1 MFRKLLTLVAGIC
14 LSLATYNAYA
24 QSAQVSLS
32 MQDVS
37 LEQVMK
43 EVERQTGYLLV
54 YHEDCF
60 CRHSECLRYR
70 SLEQDLFGKE
80 CKLQTQRIK
89 HQPLSDGRQ
98 ESCFKAGQ
106 RMRNRRCGPARNRS
120 ISYAGRNYQWCH
132 Y

>member
-54 YHEDCF
+54 YHENIDLQQTVSVDIQNVSV
-60 CRHSECLRYR
+60 SEALN
-70 SLEQDLFGKE
+70 
-80 CKLQTQRIK
+80 RIC
-89 HQPLSDGRQ
+89 S
-98 ESCFKAGQ
+98 
-106 RMRNRRCGPARNRS
+106 
-120 ISYAGRNYQWCH
+120 GRNVSYRLSGSNFSL
-132 Y
+132 

>member
-54 YHEDCF
+54 YHENIKGQSQLTI
-60 CRHSECLRYR
+60 SEYYLDLRTFFR
-70 SLEQDLFGKE
+70 
-80 CKLQTQRIK
+80 
-89 HQPLSDGRQ
+89 
-98 ESCFKAGQ
+98 
-106 RMRNRRCGPARNRS
+106 
-120 ISYAGRNYQWCH
+120 
-132 Y
+132 